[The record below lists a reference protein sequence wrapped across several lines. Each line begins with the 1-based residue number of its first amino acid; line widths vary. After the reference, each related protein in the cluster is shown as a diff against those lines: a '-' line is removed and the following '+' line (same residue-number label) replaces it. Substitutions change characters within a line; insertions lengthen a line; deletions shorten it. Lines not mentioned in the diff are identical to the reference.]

1 MVCRHLET
9 IAGRYLSL
17 YDGTISDKLTTA
29 VNRVIV
35 ADNVEDSDQTSE
47 LLCGDASGAVRWS
60 PLIHTRS
67 GGRRGRF
74 FSVGLRIG
82 KHKSALRV

>member
-17 YDGTISDKLTTA
+17 YDGTMSDKLATT

-35 ADNVEDSDQTSE
+35 ADNVGDSDQTSE
-47 LLCGDASGAVRWS
+47 LLCGAVRWS
-60 PLIHTRS
+60 SLTHTRS

-74 FSVGLRIG
+74 FSVGLCTG